1 MNLPNVIKELV
12 KAQQER
18 NSTEFINCFTE
29 DATVHDEAKIHTG
42 KDEIRV
48 WMEQTTKE
56 YNLSMKPLSFEGN
69 EKEGVFKTEVS
80 GTFPGSPIVFQYHLE
95 FEKKLI
101 RSLEITS

>member
-1 MNLPNVIKELV
+1 MRQSIDNKELFTMAFWWKGFKIKLKRNLKIDTMNLPNVIKELV

-56 YNLSMKPLSFEGN
+56 YNLSMKPLGF
-69 EKEGVFKTEVS
+69 
-80 GTFPGSPIVFQYHLE
+80 
-95 FEKKLI
+95 
-101 RSLEITS
+101 